1 MDCYLYLYKGHYLN
15 CLLKINRLFR
25 FFYTSERSDRILSE
39 TDKIIRY
46 IGGKSNISGLSH
58 CMTRLRFTLE
68 NQSLAD
74 DEKLKSLNCVRGV
87 FRNNSQYQVVTG
99 ENTLRLYNEIS
110 QKLRLSES
118 GSLFSCIS
126 GNFKKYRKNKSDDK
140 IIISSPVSGKII
152 PLSEVDDPMF
162 SLEILGKGFAV
173 IPSENKITAPFD
185 GMTDMVSDNSHAVQI
200 VSSDNIKL
208 FIHIGL
214 ETAKLDNGYFRCH
227 TSEHEHFRKGDVL
240 VEFDSKKLENSGI
253 SMVIPVIVM
262 NSDDYHIIKI
272 IENNDVSSLQETLTL
287 VKN

>member
-1 MDCYLYLYKGHYLN
+1 
-15 CLLKINRLFR
+15 
-25 FFYTSERSDRILSE
+25 
-39 TDKIIRY
+39 
-46 IGGKSNISGLSH
+46 
-58 CMTRLRFTLE
+58 MTRLRFTLE

-110 QKLRLSES
+110 KKLGLSES
-118 GSLFSCIS
+118 GSLFSRIS
-126 GNFKKYRKNKSDDK
+126 GNFKKYIKNKS
-140 IIISSPVSGKII
+140 IIISTPVSGKII

-200 VSSDNIKL
+200 ISSDGTKL

-214 ETAKLDNGYFRCH
+214 ETAKLDDNCFICH
-227 TSEHEHFRKGDVL
+227 TAEHEYFRKGDVL
-240 VEFDSKKLENSGI
+240 VEFDREKLENSGI

-262 NSDDYHIIKI
+262 DSDDYHIKI